1 MSPNTLENQGLTNN
15 AEYQKYYNLSCSP
28 ETQHKFSGFQ
38 FCLLTKNKNKFII
51 FFFFE
56 GFLSKVKDTAE
67 NAAQKIQAKAE
78 SVGFKNVSG
87 DISVGFYRKGS
98 SASSDGGRTEGT
110 TPTSSGTKK
119 PAKLN
124 VGETNLTMDITQLL
138 LSLLHAWGLDTDLD
152 KVCESKLGLLRPL
165 RPICFGMI
173 SRGGHMSL
181 ILPTYMHKL
190 DATSITQNDTNK
202 QTVQRTKSDG
212 KHVKITSFLP
222 SELIAE
228 EEKAR
233 RFSSRLHWELSTAI
247 TTNHLLSI
255 ISLANTLMSMSSAT
269 FIPEYELKRRMS
281 RRSSR
286 SSNKSETDSDNKTE
300 AEHYANQ
307 QQQIKQGWSLL
318 AALHCVLLPDLVKS
332 PRFKRPLVEILARRW
347 QDRCLEV
354 REAAQAL
361 LLAELRRIG
370 SKGRKQIVD
379 DWAPY
384 LPNYSDQ
391 SQVHSSHYGGHH
403 TQSHSQPHSITSSPS
418 PSPVPSETGGTLY
431 KHSDLRGVHDDNLSD
446 EDEDADEHSVGV
458 DGSVGPEDSNAPR
471 NSSSGTSEGRRKQA
485 TAIVLLGVIGAEY
498 GHEVEQS
505 KRKPN
510 DETRRQSV
518 IEGFGPGNYTL
529 ARNTSKALAYL
540 LLAPPSPSLPL
551 HTSLRRAAIDLI
563 GRGFTVWEP
572 YLDVSKILL
581 GLLEL
586 CCDSEKLVPSMTF
599 GLPLTPAA
607 DSCRTARHAISL
619 IATARPAGINFLTQ
633 VYLMFNKLF
642 SI

>member
-1 MSPNTLENQGLTNN
+1 M
-15 AEYQKYYNLSCSP
+15 
-28 ETQHKFSGFQ
+28 
-38 FCLLTKNKNKFII
+38 
-51 FFFFE
+51 
-56 GFLSKVKDTAE
+56 KDTAE
-67 NAAQKIQAKAE
+67 NAAQKIQAKAD
-78 SVGFKNVSG
+78 SIGFKNVSG
-87 DISVGFYRKGS
+87 DITVGFYRKGS
-98 SASSDGGRTEGT
+98 TTSSDGSRLTPGT
-110 TPTSSGTKK
+110 PPSGAKK
-119 PAKLN
+119 PVKLN
-124 VGETNLTMDITQLL
+124 VGETNITMDITRLL
-138 LSLLHAWGLDTDLD
+138 LSLLHAWGLDSDLD

-181 ILPTYMHKL
+181 ILPTYVHKL
-190 DATSITQNDTNK
+190 DAT
-202 QTVQRTKSDG
+202 TVSQMGSTETGHSKV
-212 KHVKITSFLP
+212 VKMTSYLP
-222 SELIAE
+222 PDLKVE

-255 ISLANTLMSMSSAT
+255 ISLANTLMSMTSAT
-269 FIPEYELKRRMS
+269 FITETERKIKLNRKAS
-281 RRSSR
+281 RADSKSSG
-286 SSNKSETDSDNKTE
+286 KTETDSSAE
-300 AEHYANQ
+300 AEHLANQ

-332 PRFKRPLVEILARRW
+332 PLFKKPLVEILARRW

-361 LLAELRRIG
+361 LLAELRRVG

-379 DWAPY
+379 EWAPY

-391 SQVHSSHYGGHH
+391 IHSTHH
-403 TQSHSQPHSITSSPS
+403 NEHHSKSHSQPHSITSSPS
-418 PSPVPSETGGTLY
+418 PSPVPSDSGQSVY
-431 KHSDLRGVHDDNLSD
+431 KHSDLRGHEEHYSD
-446 EDEDADEHSVGV
+446 EDEDPDEHSMGMDSGSNVGSDDQNPSRV
-458 DGSVGPEDSNAPR
+458 STA
-471 NSSSGTSEGRRKQA
+471 TSEGRRKQA

-505 KRKPN
+505 KRRTS
-510 DETRRQSV
+510 DENRRKSIV
-518 IEGFGPGNYTL
+518 EGFGPGNYTL

-540 LLAPPSPSLPL
+540 LLSPPSSSLPL

-586 CCDSEKLVPSMTF
+586 CCESEKLVPSMSF

-607 DSCRTARHAISL
+607 DSCRTSRHAISL
-619 IATARPAGINFLTQ
+619 IATARPPGIHTILLKSFCIN
-633 VYLMFNKLF
+633 
-642 SI
+642 

>member
-1 MSPNTLENQGLTNN
+1 M
-15 AEYQKYYNLSCSP
+15 
-28 ETQHKFSGFQ
+28 
-38 FCLLTKNKNKFII
+38 
-51 FFFFE
+51 
-56 GFLSKVKDTAE
+56 
-67 NAAQKIQAKAE
+67 
-78 SVGFKNVSG
+78 
-87 DISVGFYRKGS
+87 DIS
-98 SASSDGGRTEGT
+98 
-110 TPTSSGTKK
+110 
-119 PAKLN
+119 
-124 VGETNLTMDITQLL
+124 QLL

-181 ILPTYMHKL
+181 ILPTYMHRL
-190 DATSITQNDTNK
+190 DAASLSQNDTNIQSI
-202 QTVQRTKSDG
+202 QTTKREG
-212 KHVKITSFLP
+212 KHVKIASFLP
-222 SELIAE
+222 QELVAE

-269 FIPEYELKRRMS
+269 FIPEHERRKKMN
-281 RRSSR
+281 RRASR
-286 SSNKSETDSDNKTE
+286 SDSKSETESDSKTTE

-332 PRFKRPLVEILARRW
+332 TRFKRPLVEILARRW

-370 SKGRKQIVD
+370 TKGRKQIVD
-379 DWAPY
+379 DWAPF

-391 SQVHSSHYGGHH
+391 LQGQGTHHSGHH
-403 TQSHSQPHSITSSPS
+403 TQSHSQPHSIASSPS
-418 PSPVPSETGGTLY
+418 PSPVPSESGGGFY
-431 KHSDLRGVHDDNLSD
+431 KHSDLRGVHDDHMSD
-446 EDEDADEHSVGV
+446 EDDDADEHSIGI
-458 DGSVGPEDSNAPR
+458 DTGGGGGPEDANTSR
-471 NSSSGTSEGRRKQA
+471 YSSSGTSEGRRKQA

-510 DETRRQSV
+510 DETRRKSI

-540 LLAPPSPSLPL
+540 LLASPSPALPL

-586 CCDSEKLVPSMTF
+586 CCDSEKLVPSMSF

-619 IATARPAGINFLTQ
+619 IATARPAGN
-633 VYLMFNKLF
+633 LF
-642 SI
+642 